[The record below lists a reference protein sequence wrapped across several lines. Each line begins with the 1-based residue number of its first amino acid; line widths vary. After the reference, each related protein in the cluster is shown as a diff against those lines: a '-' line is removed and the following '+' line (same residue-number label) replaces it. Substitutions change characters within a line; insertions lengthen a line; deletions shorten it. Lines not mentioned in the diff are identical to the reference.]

1 MEVLS
6 VILICAFKGMNDP
19 TGNNEVKL
27 ALLVTLPKFMTSTE
41 NVLYD
46 DFSVLDPCTSVYFL
60 TSKMLNRICIALI
73 TPLYLRT
80 PYNEKTV
87 TNAHF

>member
-1 MEVLS
+1 
-6 VILICAFKGMNDP
+6 MNDP

-60 TSKMLNRICIALI
+60 TSKMLNGICIALI